1 MTVTRHYAP
10 ETPVTK
16 PTVSKSSLGT
26 WFDAEV
32 LEPMEFYVEEV
43 EEPARA
49 VNLGES
55 QLLGAI
61 RIRDPAHR
69 AIGAR

>member
-16 PTVSKSSLGT
+16 PTVSKSSLET
-26 WFDAEV
+26 WFDTEV

-43 EEPARA
+43 ERART
-49 VNLGES
+49 
-55 QLLGAI
+55 
-61 RIRDPAHR
+61 RR
-69 AIGAR
+69 